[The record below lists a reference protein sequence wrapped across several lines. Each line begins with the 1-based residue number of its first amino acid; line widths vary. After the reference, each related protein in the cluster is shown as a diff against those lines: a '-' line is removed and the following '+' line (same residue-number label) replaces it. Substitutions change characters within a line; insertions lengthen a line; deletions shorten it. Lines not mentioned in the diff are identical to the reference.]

1 MPAPPPRP
9 GPHLQL
15 QAAPL
20 LLRDLALQGLL
31 LLQQLLQGQ
40 RRPVQPQLLTASLQ
54 LWGRASKAVS
64 LSVWVAVGET
74 RRPGCLAGGLLLPPW
89 PPRPLTPG
97 SGRGLGG
104 LLGRYPQEPVS
115 LSLPL
120 LESQVVEVARE
131 DQGSRRT
138 FPQGRGSHWMEQNS
152 PLEGPSLHIP
162 WRVPGGPRER
172 NGPTPWPWGL
182 AREPSIRGRRA
193 REVQAPQKACLVPA
207 SAFGTPGQEA
217 KQPPAGP
224 RPCSR
229 SPLRAEDEGRSLR
242 TGQRGE
248 PGLPYTDYGGQRE
261 LVLRRTHWALQP
273 PSGHLSVAGR

>member
-1 MPAPPPRP
+1 MCPFPALPRPGPLLRTRPDEASWPPTSSSHPAGSCRQGSTALPAPVSDAPPGGAPHPAAAPCPGCPVPTRPRSPCSAPPPGLTGQEAGCRDTRDRPRPQGKGGFSGSPDGDGADHVLTTGLKPECQRPPPRP

-138 FPQGRGSHWMEQNS
+138 FPQEHG
-152 PLEGPSLHIP
+152 EGPTGWS
-162 WRVPGGPRER
+162 R
-172 NGPTPWPWGL
+172 T
-182 AREPSIRGRRA
+182 AR
-193 REVQAPQKACLVPA
+193 
-207 SAFGTPGQEA
+207 
-217 KQPPAGP
+217 
-224 RPCSR
+224 
-229 SPLRAEDEGRSLR
+229 
-242 TGQRGE
+242 
-248 PGLPYTDYGGQRE
+248 
-261 LVLRRTHWALQP
+261 
-273 PSGHLSVAGR
+273 

>member
-1 MPAPPPRP
+1 
-9 GPHLQL
+9 
-15 QAAPL
+15 
-20 LLRDLALQGLL
+20 
-31 LLQQLLQGQ
+31 
-40 RRPVQPQLLTASLQ
+40 
-54 LWGRASKAVS
+54 
-64 LSVWVAVGET
+64 
-74 RRPGCLAGGLLLPPW
+74 
-89 PPRPLTPG
+89 
-97 SGRGLGG
+97 
-104 LLGRYPQEPVS
+104 
-115 LSLPL
+115 
-120 LESQVVEVARE
+120 
-131 DQGSRRT
+131 
-138 FPQGRGSHWMEQNS
+138 MEQNS

-261 LVLRRTHWALQP
+261 LMLRRTHWALQP
-273 PSGHLSVAGR
+273 PSGHLSQGASFPTSQPRDTWPHPRAALAQPPARTSCRLWPLSSLLSFSSCSVCSRSCWL